1 MTNLSPKAQQ
11 ALENLRMLDA
21 EYRKRKSEI
30 ELDLRARLNDLL
42 TETRRERDN
51 ALALAAQ
58 LGVPRTQLG
67 KAIGTSN
74 YRTVQEILASV
85 APEMKHSE
93 NGWSL
98 VRGSEKDTYTLQVT
112 ALGVGRV
119 TGSATVGVKDGDI
132 YFISGD
138 AFVLPNIY
146 REGLAEEVIASAI

>member
-1 MTNLSPKAQQ
+1 MTKLSPKAEQ
-11 ALENLRMLDA
+11 ALQNLRQLDV
-21 EYRKRKSEI
+21 EYRRRRSEI
-30 ELDLRARLNDLL
+30 EQDLRTRLNDLIA
-42 TETRRERDN
+42 ETRRERDN

-85 APEMKHSE
+85 APEMTHSE

-98 VRGSEKDTYTLQVT
+98 VKGSERDTYTLQVT
-112 ALGVGRV
+112 NLGVARV
-119 TGSATVGVKDGDI
+119 TGSAVVQIQDGDI
-132 YFISGD
+132 EFLSGD

-146 REGLAEEVIASAI
+146 REGLAEDVIASAT